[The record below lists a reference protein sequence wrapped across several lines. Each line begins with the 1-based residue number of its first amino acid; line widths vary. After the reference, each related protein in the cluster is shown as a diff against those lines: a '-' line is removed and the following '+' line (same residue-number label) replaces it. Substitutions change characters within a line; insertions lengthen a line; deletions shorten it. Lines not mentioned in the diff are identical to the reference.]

1 MAPTETKTMPPNIDQ
16 ERRVINDPNAPLP
29 AKIAAAAVLWEL
41 IELATKAL
49 EPFKNEVRAVAV
61 ATGQPVVT
69 LNGNGMSQCKVVLPG
84 PSLRLNDGVTEEG
97 ELTALGDL
105 FPVIYETK
113 LTLRNA
119 SPAFI
124 APFPPNIINHIATV
138 TTLVP
143 STPRVSLRSLSGVE
157 EVK

>member
-1 MAPTETKTMPPNIDQ
+1 MPPNIDQ
-16 ERRVINDPNAPLP
+16 QRRVINDPNAPLSS
-29 AKIAAAAVLWEL
+29 KIAAAAELWEL
-41 IELATKAL
+41 IDSATKAL
-49 EPFKNEVRAVAV
+49 EPFKNEVRAVAL

-69 LNGNGMSQCKVVLPG
+69 LNGIGMSQCKVVLPG
-84 PSLRLNDGVTEEG
+84 PTLRLNDGVTAYD
-97 ELTALGDL
+97 ELTALGDM

-113 LTLRNA
+113 LMLRNA

-124 APFPPNIINHIATV
+124 ASFPPDITTHIASV

-157 EVK
+157 EIK

>member
-1 MAPTETKTMPPNIDQ
+1 MPANIDQ

-41 IELATKAL
+41 IDSATKAL
-49 EPFKNEVRAVAV
+49 EPFKAEVRVA
-61 ATGQPVVT
+61 AQASRGPVVT
-69 LNGNGMSQCKVVLPG
+69 FNGDGMSQCKVVLPG
-84 PSLRLNDGVTEEG
+84 PTLRLTEDFNEDAARK
-97 ELTALGDL
+97 ALGPFYDSL
-105 FPVIYETK
+105 FETK
-113 LTLRNA
+113 VQLRNPDPTHIA
-119 SPAFI
+119 S
-124 APFPPNIINHIATV
+124 FPPNVTSYIATV